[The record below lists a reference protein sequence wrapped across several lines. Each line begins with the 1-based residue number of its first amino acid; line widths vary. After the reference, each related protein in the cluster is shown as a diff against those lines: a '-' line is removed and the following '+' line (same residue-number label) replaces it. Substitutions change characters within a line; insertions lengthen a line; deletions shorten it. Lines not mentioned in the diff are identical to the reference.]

1 MEVKDTEESKLLRRL
16 ARRDPAA
23 LETLMDRYGPYVSA
37 VVWAILK
44 GAMAPEDAEEVVSD
58 VFLAAWDQADDLQPG
73 KTKAWLG
80 AVARNKARNKLREL
94 TLTLPL
100 EDDVLEL
107 PQPDSFTLLPEQEE
121 TDKLVREAV
130 HSLPG
135 QDREI
140 FLRHYFLFQSVGRI
154 AADLDL
160 KEATVR
166 TRLFRGREK
175 LKTFLTREGFVY
187 EV

>member
-1 MEVKDTEESKLLRRL
+1 MVGTEERKLLRRL
-16 ARRDPAA
+16 VQRDPAA
-23 LETLMDRYGPYVSA
+23 LAALIDRYGSYVAA

-44 GAMAPEDAEEVVSD
+44 GVMSPEDAEEVVSD
-58 VFLAAWDQADDLQPG
+58 VFLAAWDQSGDLQPG
-73 KTKAWLG
+73 KAKAWLG

-94 TLTLPL
+94 SPALPL

-107 PQPDSFTLLPEQEE
+107 PQPDSFTLLLEQEE
-121 TDKLVREAV
+121 SDKLVREAV
-130 HSLPG
+130 DSLPG

-154 AADLDL
+154 AADLGL

-166 TRLFRGREK
+166 TRLYRGREK

-187 EV
+187 EA